1 MFRLEAQMKNKKP
14 FQLEQVAIRLVEA
27 PPLQSDYPLNSPDAV
42 VKLMAETLKD
52 YDREVF
58 AVVNLRPDLK
68 PINMNIV
75 SMGALDQSLVH
86 PREALKSMVLSN
98 ACSVLMVHNHTSGK
112 LVPSKEDIAVTDRMA
127 KVCSMVGI
135 KLLDHV
141 IVGPGQN
148 YYSFHKKQ
156 VLPLPHITYAK
167 DLSEL
172 EIGGNKV
179 AETKLKATKAKRK
192 STKNVVT
199 FTVAECG
206 EFHNLGEYHE
216 DILTAKEA
224 IDLFKKIPPERMHG
238 IPAIGIRV
246 TDEHNSEIPTEI
258 DVFSENRLDLDILKY
273 VPEIKEN
280 DNARQGIAQ
289 LMHAFLDAEII
300 GDVPEKIHKK
310 LQVIETK
317 EKQAD
322 QLKNI
327 TDKLEKGVQEIFDSG
342 KYKNLL
348 DTMAKFPRYSINN
361 SILIMLQKPEAQL
374 CQSFT
379 GWKKMNRFVK
389 KGEKGIKILAPA
401 PYTIQKEQNKLADK
415 TGHPIVDRDGEP
427 VKETVEVSITAFKVV
442 NTFDIS
448 QTDGQELPSLGVN
461 ELVGSIEGYGAL
473 FEALRKSCP
482 VPITFEEVPGEA
494 KGFYHIEEKR
504 IAIQEGMSEVQNV
517 KTTIHEMA
525 HQKLYA
531 IKPEIGQGQS
541 RSSKEVEAESVAY
554 VVCQHYGIDNSD
566 YSFGYVAGWSEG
578 KALVELKASLGT
590 IRDTA
595 AEIVVGVDERL
606 EIMMQINKELEK
618 YSDQAIEIE
627 TNGEKKKS
635 IKKKLENNKRNI
647 RNRSERKE
655 DPCVGAEI

>member
-1 MFRLEAQMKNKKP
+1 MFRLEVQMGNKKP
-14 FQLEQVAIRLVEA
+14 FQLEQVAIRMVEA

-58 AVVNLRPDLK
+58 VVVNLRPDLK

-86 PREALKSMVLSN
+86 PREAIKSMVLSN

-112 LVPSKEDIAVTDRMA
+112 LVPSKEDIAVTDRMT

-148 YYSFHKKQ
+148 YYSFHEKQ

-216 DILTAKEA
+216 DVPTAKEA
-224 IDLFKKIPPERMHG
+224 IELFRKIPPERMHG
-238 IPAIGIRV
+238 IPAIGVRV
-246 TDEHNSEIPTEI
+246 TDEHNSELPIEI
-258 DVFSENRLDLDILKY
+258 DVFSGNRFDLDILKY
-273 VPEIKEN
+273 VTEIKEN
-280 DNARQGIAQ
+280 GHAQQGIAEI
-289 LMHAFLDAEII
+289 MHAFPNAEII
-300 GDVPEKIHKK
+300 GDVPVGIHKK
-310 LQVIETK
+310 LQVMESK

-327 TDKLEKGVQEIFDSG
+327 TDQLEKGVEGIFDSG

-348 DTMAKFPRYSINN
+348 DMMAKFPRYSINN

-401 PYTIQKEQNKLADK
+401 PYTIQKEQNKLDHK
-415 TGHPIVDRDGEP
+415 TGHPVVDKDGEP
-427 VKETVEVSITAFKVV
+427 LKETVEVSITAFKVV

-473 FEALRKSCP
+473 FESLKQSCP
-482 VPITFEEVPGEA
+482 VPITFEEIPSGA
-494 KGFYHIEEKR
+494 KGFYHLEEKR
-504 IAIQEGMSEVQNV
+504 IVIQEGMSEVQNV
-517 KTTIHEMA
+517 KTAIHEMA
-525 HQKLYA
+525 HQKLHA
-531 IKPEIGQGQS
+531 IKPEIGQRQS

-554 VVCQHYGIDNSD
+554 VVCKHYGIDTSD

-578 KALVELKASLGT
+578 KELVELKTSLGA
-590 IRDTA
+590 IRDAA
-595 AEIVVGVDERL
+595 AEIIAGVDE
-606 EIMMQINKELEK
+606 KC
-618 YSDQAIEIE
+618 AV
-627 TNGEKKKS
+627 THKKRVEC
-635 IKKKLENNKRNI
+635 LDENNKMLKK
-647 RNRSERKE
+647 RKNKR
-655 DPCVGAEI
+655 EISI

>member
-14 FQLEQVAIRLVEA
+14 FQLDQVAIRLVEA

-68 PINMNIV
+68 PINVNIV

-86 PREALKSMVLSN
+86 PREAIKSMVLSN
-98 ACSVLMVHNHTSGK
+98 ACSVLMVHNHTTGRMS
-112 LVPSKEDIAVTDRMA
+112 PSKEDIAVTDRMA
-127 KVCSMVGI
+127 KVCSLVGI

-148 YYSFHKKQ
+148 YYSFHEKQ
-156 VLPLPHITYAK
+156 VLPLPRIDYAK

-172 EIGGNKV
+172 EIGGDKV
-179 AETKLKATKAKRK
+179 AETKISKVNENKK

-216 DILTAKEA
+216 DIPTAKET
-224 IDLFKKIPPERMHG
+224 IELFRKIPPERMHG
-238 IPAIGIRV
+238 IPSIGVRV
-246 TDEHNSEIPTEI
+246 TDVNNSELPIEI
-258 DVFSENRLDLDILKY
+258 DVFSGNRFDLDVLKY

-280 DNARQGIAQ
+280 ADAQQGIAE
-289 LMHAFLDAEII
+289 LMHAFPDAEII
-300 GDVPEKIHKK
+300 GDVPEAIHKK
-310 LQVIETK
+310 LQVIESK
-317 EKQAD
+317 EKQVD

-327 TDKLEKGVQEIFDSG
+327 TDKLEKGVQDIFDSG
-342 KYKNLL
+342 KYKDLL
-348 DTMAKFPRYSINN
+348 NTMAKFPRYSINN

-401 PYTIQKEQNKLADK
+401 PYTIQKEQNKVDHK
-415 TGHPIVDRDGEP
+415 TGHPVVDKDGEP
-427 VKETVEVSITAFKVV
+427 VKETVEVNITAIKVV

-461 ELVGSIEGYGAL
+461 ELVGSIEGYETL
-473 FEALRKSCP
+473 LEALKQSCP
-482 VPITFEEVPGEA
+482 VPIIFEDVAGGA
-494 KGFYHIEEKR
+494 KGFYRLEEKR

-517 KTTIHEMA
+517 KTAIHEMA
-525 HQKLYA
+525 HQKLHA

-554 VVCQHYGIDNSD
+554 VVCQHYGIDTSD

-578 KALVELKASLGT
+578 KELAELKASLGT
-590 IRDTA
+590 IRDAA
-595 AEIVVGVDERL
+595 AEIITGVDERL
-606 EIMMQINKELEK
+606 EVLVQGDKDIYIFQEKEIK
-618 YSDQAIEIE
+618 TI
-627 TNGEKKKS
+627 KKKS
-635 IKKKLENNKRNI
+635 IKKNLER
-647 RNRSERKE
+647 RKDE
-655 DPCVGAEI
+655 KINGSVQKEKKGVAVVR